1 MIIGTLLISK
11 TEHKSYLSLLLFFL
25 IYFLYNQ
32 NLFVFIWGK
41 GIHLLGWYC
50 LNNFLSEGVGIV
62 ENLQTVKELE
72 KVEILDP
79 NSWFLSFE
87 EFNHVGNGREVVDIG
102 EELTF
107 LLVFND
113 RNRNTVHTFAIFLFL
128 LDRNVIV
135 RRLT

>member
-1 MIIGTLLISK
+1 M
-11 TEHKSYLSLLLFFL
+11 
-25 IYFLYNQ
+25 
-32 NLFVFIWGK
+32 
-41 GIHLLGWYC
+41 
-50 LNNFLSEGVGIV
+50 SEGVGIV
-62 ENLQTVKELE
+62 EDLQTVEELE

-87 EFNHVGNGREVVDIG
+87 EFNHVGNGRKIMDIG

-113 RNRNTVHTFAIFLFL
+113 RNRNTVHTFAVFLFL